1 MRTKRQYQKRR
12 IWRGLMVVM
21 FLGLLLPGRVAIGGH
36 VARAQQTPTAPVP
49 SSKTVNLEL
58 VFDSSGSMAEDLGGV
73 TKIDAAKSVLNDVID
88 SIPQRPGINV
98 GFRVFGHKGNNTE
111 AGKAESCQSSDLLV
125 PIKGVDKSKLKQ
137 QVATYQPTGWTPI
150 TLALQRAGGDFQ
162 PSGESISNIIVLV
175 TDGEETCGGDPCAAA
190 AALKKGN
197 AKLTTYVVGFGTSP
211 EQQAAN
217 QCIADQGG
225 GKLLGANSAE
235 ELSAALFTVLQEV
248 EVVPTTGFLEIESIG
263 GLFPKAKITGTQGA
277 NDSNPNGTAVTIV
290 LTTSN
295 RVELDVG
302 AYDVSW
308 TNPSGEVTKIRVNI
322 EADRTTWIRG
332 SILEFPQGAGE
343 TYSVV
348 DQSGVVI
355 WRAPFELGDR
365 VWVLPG
371 IYRIDMVERVGDP
384 ILISAELQTLPGTV
398 TKLEVLTAP

>member
-1 MRTKRQYQKRR
+1 MLVPFQLGVSGRTASARQTT
-12 IWRGLMVVM
+12 
-21 FLGLLLPGRVAIGGH
+21 
-36 VARAQQTPTAPVP
+36 AQVP
-49 SSKTVNLEL
+49 STKTVNLEL

-73 TKIDAAKSVLNDVID
+73 TKIDAAKQVLNDVID
-88 SIPQRPGINV
+88 AIPERPGINV

-111 AGKAESCQSSDLLV
+111 AGRAESCQSSDLLV
-125 PIKGVDKSKLKQ
+125 PMKGVNKTLLRQ

-150 TLALQRAGGDFQ
+150 ALSLERAGQDFE
-162 PSGESISNIIVLV
+162 PGGESISNVIVLV

-190 AALKKGN
+190 QSLHEGN
-197 AKLTTYVVGFGTSP
+197 VAVTTYVVGFGTSP
-211 EQQAAN
+211 EQNDALS
-217 QCIADQGG
+217 CIAERGG
-225 GKLLGANSAE
+225 GRLLGANSAE
-235 ELSAALFTVLQEV
+235 ELSAALFAVLQEV

-263 GLFPKAKITGTQGA
+263 GLFPKAKITGGTGPTEL
-277 NDSNPNGTAVTIV
+277 NPKGTRVTIV

-302 AYDVSW
+302 TYDVSW
-308 TNPSGEVTKIRVNI
+308 VNPSGQETKIRVNI

-343 TYSVV
+343 TYTVV

-371 IYRIDMVERVGDP
+371 IYRIDMTERVGDP

-398 TKLEVLTAP
+398 TKFEVLTAP